1 MNECK
6 VDVKKKDI
14 DAAWNRMNKLQ
25 STRELFRLMLI
36 GSKKTDS

>member
-1 MNECK
+1 MQSGR
-6 VDVKKKDI
+6 KKKDI

-36 GSKKTDS
+36 GKKILNEIMK